1 MLSVIHPHRIQDI
14 CVALKNQKH
23 LLLAFT
29 QVLNRKFQDIADEHG
44 CDLKTVWKICELQRC
59 KQDGDNY
66 AIRSIPLVLSLED
79 KLYEI
84 EDDVIK
90 ALNSTERTSSMIEN
104 LNSRLRPFFFLRREI
119 GFDYLQLL
127 RFYLNHTPFLRSE
140 NNRAKKTPAELL
152 TGKSHSHH
160 GFRIDKEWSEL

>member
-1 MLSVIHPHRIQDI
+1 MHPHRIQEI
-14 CVALKNQKH
+14 CIALKNQKH

-29 QVLNRKFQDIADEHG
+29 YVLNRKFQTIADQYA
-44 CDLKTVWKICELQRC
+44 CDIKTVWKICELQRC

-66 AIRSIPLVLSLED
+66 AIRSIPLILLLED
-79 KLYEI
+79 KLHDI
-84 EDDVIK
+84 EDAVI
-90 ALNSTERTSSMIEN
+90 ASLNSTERTSSMIEN

-140 NNRAKKTPAELL
+140 NNRVKKTPAELL
-152 TGKSHSHH
+152 TGKSHLHWLEML
-160 GFRIDKEWSEL
+160 GFERFKRAA